1 MRLDQHCTHNCPCS
15 GKIAPHPGQRGGSA
29 KSTSGLTREPNNCTA
44 DLVDADIVRHK
55 REMAEASNVPEIFDR
70 KARQLRLAR
79 AACLGLENSFF
90 GQQIAA
96 ELSERLADVTRVFS
110 DVLFI
115 GPIAAFARIIL
126 PPGFDGQV
134 TVAAPAA
141 ITAGTIACEEDLLP
155 FAPDSF
161 DLVISGGNLD
171 SVNDL
176 PGALIRIRQ
185 VLRPDGLFLGTL
197 FGAGSLSAL
206 KSAMLA
212 ADGDRVSAR
221 IHPQIDVR
229 AAGDLLMRAGF
240 ALPVTDN
247 HPIDVR
253 YSTIM
258 TLIHDI
264 RDWGAANSL
273 SSRQPLQGRASVT
286 AALARWQDMAD
297 SDGKVCER
305 INLLQISGWAPGP
318 DQPKPA
324 RRGSATRSLADVLKP
339 SGRTGGK
346 PAI

>member
-1 MRLDQHCTHNCPCS
+1 
-15 GKIAPHPGQRGGSA
+15 
-29 KSTSGLTREPNNCTA
+29 
-44 DLVDADIVRHK
+44 
-55 REMAEASNVPEIFDR
+55 MAEPSTVPEIFDR
-70 KARQLRLAR
+70 RARKLRLERAARQ
-79 AACLGLENSFF
+79 GLEHSFF
-90 GQQIAA
+90 GQQIAD
-96 ELSERLADVTRVFS
+96 ELSERLADVTRGFS

-115 GPIAAFARIIL
+115 GPIAAFSRTIL
-126 PPGFDGQV
+126 PPGFHGQV

-141 ITAGTIACEEDLLP
+141 IMPAAIACEEDWLP
-155 FAPDSF
+155 FAPHSF

-197 FGAGSLSAL
+197 FGAGSLTAL

-212 ADGDRVSAR
+212 ADGNRVSAR

-258 TLIHDI
+258 TLI
-264 RDWGAANSL
+264 RDLREWGATNSL
-273 SSRQPLQGRASVT
+273 SSRQRLQGRASVT
-286 AALARWQDMAD
+286 AAIARWNDMAEA
-297 SDGKVCER
+297 DGKVCER

-339 SGRTGGK
+339 SGGTGGK
-346 PAI
+346 PSA